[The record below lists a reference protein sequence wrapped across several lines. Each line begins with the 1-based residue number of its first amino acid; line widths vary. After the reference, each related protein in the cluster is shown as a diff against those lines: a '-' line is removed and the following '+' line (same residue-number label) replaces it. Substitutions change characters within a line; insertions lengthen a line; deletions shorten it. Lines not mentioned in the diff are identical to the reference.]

1 MYQVSIAVGKSAGVD
16 VSFLRVPAATT
27 LAAGRMALLIGESTG
42 LTSGQLLKHLQDCA
56 TALVEECRQS
66 GGLKKA
72 EMAPATNGPPSITVS
87 ANAALS
93 AETAV
98 AAVNNATGSLDGQT
112 EFIASGLQQCW
123 EVARETIN
131 AGGAPPIVP

>member
-1 MYQVSIAVGKSAGVD
+1 MYQVSIAVGKSSGSD
-16 VSFLRVPAATT
+16 VSFLRVPAATV

-42 LTSGQLLKHLQDCA
+42 LTSGQLIKHLQDCI
-56 TALVEECRQS
+56 TALGAECRQS

-72 EMAPATNGPPSITVS
+72 QMAPATLGPPAIAIS

-93 AETAV
+93 SEV
-98 AAVNNATGSLDGQT
+98 DLAAVNNATGNFDGQT
-112 EFIASGLQQCW
+112 TFIMSGLQQCW